1 MESFTTKSKHEKDLR
16 GGKKKAHRICQ
27 IIDSDYLSC
36 ASYREA
42 LTLESS

>member
-16 GGKKKAHRICQ
+16 GEKKAHCMCQ